1 MMLLDSGFHV
11 GSESSLSGKKA
22 DYYILSGDC

>member
-11 GSESSLSGKKA
+11 GPELSLSGKKA
-22 DYYILSGDC
+22 DYYIVSGNC